1 MFKNRWIGL
10 GFIAAMLVF
19 SAVVFN
25 LLPARVPI
33 HWNFNGVADG
43 YGTRELAAL
52 FVPGLSLGLWLL
64 FQVLP
69 KLDPLTITSPERFS
83 YGPFLDTFWRFLNY
97 ILLFMAGVHVA
108 TLGIA
113 LGWPIHIGQVM
124 MIGIGLLF
132 VGLGNEFGRLKRN
145 SFAGIRVPWTL
156 ANEEVWRISHRVGG
170 RAFVIVGL
178 VSVLCGFIVPPEI
191 GIIVLMILLL
201 GWVVFVM
208 VYSYAVSRRVTRSQ
222 Q

>member
-1 MFKNRWIGL
+1 MLKNRWIGFGL
-10 GFIAAMLVF
+10 IGAMLVF
-19 SAVVFN
+19 SAVIYSR
-25 LLPARVPI
+25 LPARVPI
-33 HWNFNGVADG
+33 HWNINGVADD

-64 FQVLP
+64 FQILP
-69 KLDPLTITSPERFS
+69 KLDPLTITSPDRFS
-83 YGPFLDTFWRFLNY
+83 YAPFLDTFRRFLNF
-97 ILLFMAGVHVA
+97 ILLFMAGLHVT

-132 VGLGNEFGRLKRN
+132 AGLGNEFGRLKRN

-178 VSVLCGFIVPPEI
+178 VSVLCGLIVPPET
-191 GIIVLMILLL
+191 GIIVLMILVL
-201 GWVVFVM
+201 GWVVFTM
-208 VYSYAVSRRVTRSQ
+208 VYSYAVSRRIARGG
-222 Q
+222 

>member
-1 MFKNRWIGL
+1 MLKNLWIGL
-10 GFIAAMLVF
+10 GLIGAMLAF
-19 SAVVFN
+19 SAAIFGQ
-25 LLPARVPI
+25 LPARVPT
-33 HWNFNGVADG
+33 HWNINGVADG
-43 YGTRELAAL
+43 FGAREFAAL

-69 KLDPLTITSPERFS
+69 QLDPLTITSPERFS
-83 YGPFLDTFWRFLNY
+83 YVPFLDTFRRFLNF
-97 ILLFMAGVHVA
+97 IILFMAGLHVT

-113 LGWPIHIGQVM
+113 LGWPIHIGQAM

-132 VGLGNEFGRLKRN
+132 AGLGNEFGRLKRN

-178 VSVLCGFIVPPEI
+178 ISVVCGLVVPPEI
-191 GIIVLMILLL
+191 GIIVLMILVL
-201 GWVVFVM
+201 GWVVFTL
-208 VYSYAVSRRVTRSQ
+208 VYSYAVSRRVARGG
-222 Q
+222 

>member
-1 MFKNRWIGL
+1 MLKNRWIGFGL
-10 GFIAAMLVF
+10 IGAMLVF
-19 SAVVFN
+19 SAVIYN

-33 HWNFNGVADG
+33 HWNINGVADD

-64 FQVLP
+64 FQILP
-69 KLDPLTITSPERFS
+69 KLDPLTITSPDRFS
-83 YGPFLDTFWRFLNY
+83 YAPFLDTFRRFLNF
-97 ILLFMAGVHVA
+97 ILLFMAGLHVT

-113 LGWPIHIGQVM
+113 LGWPIQIGQVM

-132 VGLGNEFGRLKRN
+132 AGLGNEFGRLKRN

-178 VSVLCGFIVPPEI
+178 VSVLCGLIVPPET
-191 GIIVLMILLL
+191 GIIVLMILVL
-201 GWVVFVM
+201 GWVVFTM
-208 VYSYAVSRRVTRSQ
+208 VYSYAVSRRIARGG
-222 Q
+222 

>member
-1 MFKNRWIGL
+1 MLKNRWIGFGL
-10 GFIAAMLVF
+10 IGAMLVF
-19 SAVVFN
+19 SAVIYSR
-25 LLPARVPI
+25 LPARVPI
-33 HWNFNGVADG
+33 HWNINGVADD

-64 FQVLP
+64 FQILP
-69 KLDPLTITSPERFS
+69 KLDPLTITSPDRFS
-83 YGPFLDTFWRFLNY
+83 YAPFLDTFRRFLNF
-97 ILLFMAGVHVA
+97 ILLFMAGLHVT

-132 VGLGNEFGRLKRN
+132 AGLGNEFGRLKRN

-156 ANEEVWRISHRVGG
+156 ANEDVWRISHRVGG

-178 VSVLCGFIVPPEI
+178 VSVLCGLIVPPET
-191 GIIVLMILLL
+191 GIIVLMILVL
-201 GWVVFVM
+201 GWVVFTM
-208 VYSYAVSRRVTRSQ
+208 VYSYAVSRRIARDG
-222 Q
+222 

>member
-1 MFKNRWIGL
+1 MLKNRWIGFGL
-10 GFIAAMLVF
+10 IGAMLVF
-19 SAVVFN
+19 SAVIYSR
-25 LLPARVPI
+25 LPARVPI
-33 HWNFNGVADG
+33 HWNINGVADD

-64 FQVLP
+64 FQILP
-69 KLDPLTITSPERFS
+69 KLDPLTITSPDRFS
-83 YGPFLDTFWRFLNY
+83 YAPLLDTFRRFLNF
-97 ILLFMAGVHVA
+97 ILLFMAGLHVT

-113 LGWPIHIGQVM
+113 LGWPIQIGQVM

-132 VGLGNEFGRLKRN
+132 AGLGNEFGRLKRN

-178 VSVLCGFIVPPEI
+178 VSVLCGLIVPPET
-191 GIIVLMILLL
+191 GIIVLMILVL
-201 GWVVFVM
+201 GWVVFTM
-208 VYSYAVSRRVTRSQ
+208 VYSYAVSRRIARGG
-222 Q
+222 

>member
-1 MFKNRWIGL
+1 MLKNRWIGL
-10 GFIAAMLVF
+10 GLIAAMLVF
-19 SAVVFN
+19 SAAIFGQ
-25 LLPARVPI
+25 LPARVPI
-33 HWNFNGVADG
+33 HWNINGVADD

-83 YGPFLDTFWRFLNY
+83 YAPFLDTFRRFLNF
-97 ILLFMAGVHVA
+97 IVLFMAGLHVT

-132 VGLGNEFGRLKRN
+132 AGMGNEFGRLKRN

-178 VSVLCGFIVPPEI
+178 VSIVCGLIVPPEI

-201 GWVVFVM
+201 GWVVFTL
-208 VYSYAVSRRVTRSQ
+208 VYSYAVSRRIARGG
-222 Q
+222 

>member
-1 MFKNRWIGL
+1 MLKNRWIGL
-10 GFIAAMLVF
+10 GLIAAMLVF
-19 SAVVFN
+19 SVMVYGQ
-25 LLPARVPI
+25 LPARVPV
-33 HWNFNGVADG
+33 HWNFSGVADG
-43 YGTRELAAL
+43 YGTRELAAV

-69 KLDPLTITSPERFS
+69 KLDPLTITSPARFS
-83 YGPFLDTFWRFLNY
+83 YVPFLDTFRRFLNF
-97 ILLFMAGVHVA
+97 ILLFMAGVHVT

-113 LGWPIHIGQVM
+113 LGWPIQIGQVM

-132 VGLGNEFGRLKRN
+132 AAMGNEFGRLKRN

-178 VSVLCGFIVPPEI
+178 ISILCGLIVPPEI
-191 GIIVLMILLL
+191 GIIVLMILVL
-201 GWVVFVM
+201 GWVVFTM
-208 VYSYAVSRRVTRSQ
+208 VYSYAVSRRIARGG
-222 Q
+222 

>member
-1 MFKNRWIGL
+1 MLKNRWIGL
-10 GFIAAMLVF
+10 GVIGAMLAF
-19 SAVVFN
+19 SAAIYGQ
-25 LLPARVPI
+25 LPARIPI

-43 YGTRELAAL
+43 YGMRELGAL

-64 FQVLP
+64 FQILP

-83 YGPFLDTFWRFLNY
+83 YRPFLDTFRRFLNF
-97 ILLFMAGVHVA
+97 IVLFMAGLHVT
-108 TLGIA
+108 TLGIG
-113 LGWPIHIGQVM
+113 LGWPIQIGQVM

-132 VGLGNEFGRLKRN
+132 AAMGNEFGRLKRN

-178 VSVLCGFIVPPEI
+178 VSVLCGLVVPPEI
-191 GIIVLMILLL
+191 GIIVLMILVL
-201 GWVVFVM
+201 GWVVFTM
-208 VYSYAVSRRVTRSQ
+208 VYSYAVSRRIARGG
-222 Q
+222 

>member
-1 MFKNRWIGL
+1 MLKNRWIGFGL
-10 GFIAAMLVF
+10 IGAMLVF
-19 SAVVFN
+19 SAVIYSR
-25 LLPARVPI
+25 LPARVPI
-33 HWNFNGVADG
+33 HWNINGVADD

-64 FQVLP
+64 FQILP
-69 KLDPLTITSPERFS
+69 KLDPLTITSPDRFS
-83 YGPFLDTFWRFLNY
+83 YAPFLDTFRRFLNF
-97 ILLFMAGVHVA
+97 ILLFMAGLHVT

-113 LGWPIHIGQVM
+113 LGWPIQIGQVM

-132 VGLGNEFGRLKRN
+132 AGLGNEFGRLKRN

-178 VSVLCGFIVPPEI
+178 VSVLCGLIVPPET
-191 GIIVLMILLL
+191 GIIVLMILVL
-201 GWVVFVM
+201 GWVVFTM
-208 VYSYAVSRRVTRSQ
+208 VYSYAVSRRVARGG
-222 Q
+222 

>member
-1 MFKNRWIGL
+1 MLKNRWIGL
-10 GFIAAMLVF
+10 GLIAAMLVF
-19 SAVVFN
+19 SAVIYN
-25 LLPARVPI
+25 QLPERVPT
-33 HWNFNGVADG
+33 HWNFSGVADG
-43 YGTRELAAL
+43 FSTRELGAL

-83 YGPFLDTFWRFLNY
+83 YAPFLDTFRRFLNF
-97 ILLFMAGVHVA
+97 IVLFMAGLHVT

-132 VGLGNEFGRLKRN
+132 AGMGNEFGRLKRN

-178 VSVLCGFIVPPEI
+178 VSIVCGLIVPPEI

-201 GWVVFVM
+201 GWVVFTL
-208 VYSYAVSRRVTRSQ
+208 VYSYAVSRRVARGG
-222 Q
+222 

>member
-1 MFKNRWIGL
+1 MLKNRWIGFGL
-10 GFIAAMLVF
+10 IGAMLVF
-19 SAVVFN
+19 SAVIYSR
-25 LLPARVPI
+25 LPARVPI
-33 HWNFNGVADG
+33 HWNINGVADD

-64 FQVLP
+64 FQILP
-69 KLDPLTITSPERFS
+69 KLDPLTITSPDRFS
-83 YGPFLDTFWRFLNY
+83 YAPFLDTFRRFLNF
-97 ILLFMAGVHVA
+97 ILLFMAGLHVT

-132 VGLGNEFGRLKRN
+132 AGLGNEFGRLKRN

-156 ANEEVWRISHRVGG
+156 ANEDVWRISHRVGG

-178 VSVLCGFIVPPEI
+178 VSVLCGLIVPPET
-191 GIIVLMILLL
+191 GIIVLMILVL
-201 GWVVFVM
+201 GWVVFTM
-208 VYSYAVSRRVTRSQ
+208 VYSYAVSRRIARGG
-222 Q
+222 

>member
-1 MFKNRWIGL
+1 MLKNRWIGFGL
-10 GFIAAMLVF
+10 IGAMLLF
-19 SAVVFN
+19 SAVIYGQ
-25 LLPARVPI
+25 LPARVPI

-43 YGTRELAAL
+43 YGTPELGAL

-64 FQVLP
+64 FQILP

-83 YGPFLDTFWRFLNY
+83 YAPFLDTFRRFLNF
-97 ILLFMAGVHVA
+97 ILLFMAGLHVT

-113 LGWPIHIGQVM
+113 LGWPIQIGQAM

-132 VGLGNEFGRLKRN
+132 AAMGNEFGRLKRN

-178 VSVLCGFIVPPEI
+178 VSVICGLIVPPEI
-191 GIIVLMILLL
+191 GIIVLMILVL
-201 GWVVFVM
+201 GWVVFTM
-208 VYSYAVSRRVTRSQ
+208 VYSYAVSRRIARGG
-222 Q
+222 

>member
-1 MFKNRWIGL
+1 MLKNRWIGF
-10 GFIAAMLVF
+10 GSIGAMLVF
-19 SAVVFN
+19 SAVIYSQ
-25 LLPARVPI
+25 LPARVPI
-33 HWNFNGVADG
+33 HWNINGVADD

-64 FQVLP
+64 FQILP
-69 KLDPLTITSPERFS
+69 KLDPLTITSPDRFS
-83 YGPFLDTFWRFLNY
+83 YAPFLDTFRRFLNF
-97 ILLFMAGVHVA
+97 ILLFMAGLHVT

-132 VGLGNEFGRLKRN
+132 AGLGNEFGRLKRN

-178 VSVLCGFIVPPEI
+178 VSVLCGLIVPPET
-191 GIIVLMILLL
+191 GIIVLMVLVL
-201 GWVVFVM
+201 GWVVFTM
-208 VYSYAVSRRVTRSQ
+208 VYSYAVSRRIARGG
-222 Q
+222 

>member
-1 MFKNRWIGL
+1 MLKNRWIGFGL
-10 GFIAAMLVF
+10 IGAMLVF
-19 SAVVFN
+19 SAVIYSR
-25 LLPARVPI
+25 LPARVPI
-33 HWNFNGVADG
+33 HWNINGVADD

-64 FQVLP
+64 FQILP
-69 KLDPLTITSPERFS
+69 KLDPLTITSPDRFS
-83 YGPFLDTFWRFLNY
+83 YAPFLDTFRRFLNF
-97 ILLFMAGVHVA
+97 ILLFMAGLHVT

-113 LGWPIHIGQVM
+113 LGWPIQIGQVM

-132 VGLGNEFGRLKRN
+132 AGLGNEFGRLKRN

-178 VSVLCGFIVPPEI
+178 VSVLCGLIVPPET
-191 GIIVLMILLL
+191 GIIVLMVLVL
-201 GWVVFVM
+201 GWVVFTM
-208 VYSYAVSRRVTRSQ
+208 VYSYAVSRRIARGG
-222 Q
+222 

>member
-1 MFKNRWIGL
+1 MLKNRWIGFGL
-10 GFIAAMLVF
+10 IGAMLVF
-19 SAVVFN
+19 SAVIYSR
-25 LLPARVPI
+25 LPARVPI
-33 HWNFNGVADG
+33 HWNINGVADD

-64 FQVLP
+64 FQILP
-69 KLDPLTITSPERFS
+69 KLDPLTITSPDRFS
-83 YGPFLDTFWRFLNY
+83 YAPFLDTFRRFLNF
-97 ILLFMAGVHVA
+97 ILLFMAGLHVT

-113 LGWPIHIGQVM
+113 LGWPIQIGQVM

-132 VGLGNEFGRLKRN
+132 AGLGNEFGRLKRN

-178 VSVLCGFIVPPEI
+178 VSVLCGLIVPPET
-191 GIIVLMILLL
+191 GIIVLMILVL
-201 GWVVFVM
+201 GWVVFTM
-208 VYSYAVSRRVTRSQ
+208 VYSYAVSRRIARGG
-222 Q
+222 

>member
-1 MFKNRWIGL
+1 MLKNRWIGFGL
-10 GFIAAMLVF
+10 IGAMLVF
-19 SAVVFN
+19 SAVIYSQ
-25 LLPARVPI
+25 LPARVPI
-33 HWNFNGVADG
+33 HWNINGVADD

-64 FQVLP
+64 FQILP
-69 KLDPLTITSPERFS
+69 KLDPLTITSPDRFS
-83 YGPFLDTFWRFLNY
+83 YAPFLDTFRRFLNF
-97 ILLFMAGVHVA
+97 ILLFMAGLHVT

-132 VGLGNEFGRLKRN
+132 AGLGNEFGRLKRN

-178 VSVLCGFIVPPEI
+178 VSVLCGLIVPPET
-191 GIIVLMILLL
+191 GIIVLMILVL
-201 GWVVFVM
+201 GWVVFTM
-208 VYSYAVSRRVTRSQ
+208 VYSYAVSRRVARGG
-222 Q
+222 

>member
-1 MFKNRWIGL
+1 MLKNRWIGFGL
-10 GFIAAMLVF
+10 IGAMLVF
-19 SAVVFN
+19 SAVIYSR
-25 LLPARVPI
+25 LPARVPI
-33 HWNFNGVADG
+33 HWNINGVADD

-64 FQVLP
+64 FQILP
-69 KLDPLTITSPERFS
+69 KLDPLTITSPDRFS
-83 YGPFLDTFWRFLNY
+83 YAPFLDTFRRFLNF
-97 ILLFMAGVHVA
+97 ILLFMAGLHVT

-132 VGLGNEFGRLKRN
+132 AGLGNEFGRLKRN

-178 VSVLCGFIVPPEI
+178 VSVLCGLIVPPET
-191 GIIVLMILLL
+191 GIIVLMVLVL
-201 GWVVFVM
+201 GWVVFTM
-208 VYSYAVSRRVTRSQ
+208 VYSYAVSRRIARGG
-222 Q
+222 